1 MQYASVQYVLI
12 AASDI
17 QSITTEIKK
26 LMIKKKIF
34 QALLIGLTAAVAFTL
49 LTQQSGFAKELVVNK
64 GVLDKD
70 TIWSGEVLI
79 QGDVEVARGVTLLI
93 MPGATVRF
101 AKIKD
106 FGPNKMY
113 SDKDNHFSRAEIFV
127 LGRLY
132 AQGTKD
138 NPIIF
143 TSAEESP
150 APGDWGAINF
160 NGSVDNL
167 LEYCEVMYAQTAVHC
182 HASQVAVLHNTF
194 KYNGTAVGS
203 KNLPDVPVSCVMPVL
218 YNLITEN
225 GGGIIIGGG
234 TASPVAHNEISG
246 NKFFGVYL
254 KKGGRAAVRFNN
266 INNNGKGV
274 IFYATKEALL
284 RDNNIADN
292 ENYNISML
300 EGQPYDIVA
309 RNNWW
314 GTTDEKKM
322 QEKVMDKGRDQSLGK
337 VDLTD
342 FYTAPVV
349 GAGIL

>member
-1 MQYASVQYVLI
+1 
-12 AASDI
+12 
-17 QSITTEIKK
+17 
-26 LMIKKKIF
+26 MINKKIVLS
-34 QALLIGLTAAVAFTL
+34 LLAGLVAVL
-49 LTQQSGFAKELVVNK
+49 LTFESSFAKELVVNK

-93 MPGATVRF
+93 MPGTTVRF

-113 SDKDNHFSRAEIFV
+113 TDKDNHFSRAEIFV
-127 LGRLY
+127 LGKLY
-132 AQGTKD
+132 AQGTKEH
-138 NPIIF
+138 PITF

-150 APGDWGAINF
+150 APGDWGALNF

-167 LEYCEVMYAQTAVHC
+167 IEYCEIMYAQTAVHC
-182 HASQVAVLHNTF
+182 HSSQIAVLHNIF

-203 KNLPDVPVSCVMPVL
+203 KNLPDVPVRCVMPVL

-246 NKFFGVYL
+246 NKFFGVYV

-266 INNNGKGV
+266 INKNGKGV

-284 RDNNIADN
+284 RENNIADN

-309 RNNWW
+309 QNNWW
-314 GTTDEKKM
+314 GTTDVKKM
-322 QEKVMDKGRDQSLGK
+322 QEKVMDKGRDKTLGK
-337 VDLTD
+337 VDLTNW
-342 FYTAPVV
+342 YTTPVF